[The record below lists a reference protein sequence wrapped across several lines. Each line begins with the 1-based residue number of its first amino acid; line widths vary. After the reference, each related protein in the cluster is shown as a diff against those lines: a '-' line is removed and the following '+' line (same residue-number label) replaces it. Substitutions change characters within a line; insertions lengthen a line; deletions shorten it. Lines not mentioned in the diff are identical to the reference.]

1 MKEPRVTKLGEE
13 SIAMLRHVLVHGPC
27 SHKELLKAVGNR
39 STAGN
44 LVNCGY
50 FTPDRT
56 QKEVRMALTNKARI
70 YLANPLLPRAVH
82 PARRDKAQ
90 QAIKAPTY
98 QEAAILPGSLR
109 AGAMVAFTLPSRIG
123 DRLFYRDGR
132 VTDMAGAPL

>member
-1 MKEPRVTKLGEE
+1 MKEPRVTKLGDE

-27 SHKELLKAVGNR
+27 TNKELLKAVGNR

-56 QKEVRMALTNKARI
+56 QREVRMALTNKARI
-70 YLANPLLPRAVH
+70 YLANPLLPRAAH
-82 PARRDKAQ
+82 PARRDKVE

-98 QEAAILPGSLR
+98 KVTLPGSLR
-109 AGAMVAFTLPSRIG
+109 PGAMVAFTLPSRIG
-123 DRLFYRDGR
+123 DRLHYRDGR
-132 VTDMAGAPL
+132 VTDMTGAPL